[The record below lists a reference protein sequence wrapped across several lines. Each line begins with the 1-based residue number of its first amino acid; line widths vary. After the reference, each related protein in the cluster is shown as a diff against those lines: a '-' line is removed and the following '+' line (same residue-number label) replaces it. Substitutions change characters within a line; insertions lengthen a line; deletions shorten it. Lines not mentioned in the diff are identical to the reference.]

1 MVAPNIILVELAPKK
16 HAGMAYDRVAIV
28 GKSAEEVSCI

>member
-16 HAGMAYDRVAIV
+16 QAGMAYDRVAIA
-28 GKSAEEVSCI
+28 KRTEEVSYMH